1 MKEIMKS
8 SEYRLQLLSLLY
20 FAIVADVIAVL
31 TMLLLEI
38 DMQIGIVSLF
48 VGNIYMVLNFTW
60 LYHSADKASRM
71 EISQGLYYMARK
83 GRLRF
88 LATAL
93 YLVICYLLFSLHP
106 LYLAIP
112 LLYFKY
118 MNYFNA
124 IRRK

>member
-1 MKEIMKS
+1 MKEIMRS
-8 SEYRLQLLSLLY
+8 SEYRLQLISLLY
-20 FAIVADVIAVL
+20 FAVVADILVFL
-31 TMLLLEI
+31 TVFLIDIDIELGAISLL
-38 DMQIGIVSLF
+38 
-48 VGNIYMVLNFTW
+48 VGNLYMIINFTW
-60 LYHSADKASRM
+60 LFHSADKASRM
-71 EISQGLYYMARK
+71 EISQGLMYMARK

-93 YLVICYLLFSLHP
+93 YLVVFYLLFSLHP